1 MNDYVVADGGHILFK
16 HDKETT
22 LSMSSIFEKDIIL
35 VDVAMN
41 GRIVTVNIYPTEKCN
56 SILERM
62 GLDSDNFYMLSKFK
76 PLEAGRRIIDY
87 DFPRRFS
94 VEVLPILRGGIFLF
108 LYVLYL
114 FDVHSYIYYITYKTI
129 FTWPLSPSL

>member
-1 MNDYVVADGGHILFK
+1 MNDYIVADGGHILFK
-16 HDKETT
+16 ETT
-22 LSMSSIFEKDIIL
+22 LSMSKIFEKHIIL

-41 GRIVTVNIYPTEKCN
+41 GRIVTVNIHTTEKCN
-56 SILERM
+56 AILERM
-62 GLDSDNFYMLSKFK
+62 SLDSDNFYMMSKFK

-108 LYVLYL
+108 LYL
-114 FDVHSYIYYITYKTI
+114 FDM
-129 FTWPLSPSL
+129 F